1 MTALMAIDPAV
12 VDLSRRVSAKTG
24 SRASEI
30 YAYAIQLV
38 KNGIDIDRVE
48 EILTEMLEVGG
59 GLSLHEIM
67 ELVAQQD
74 ES

>member
-38 KNGIDIDRVE
+38 RNGIGIDRAE
-48 EILTEMLEVGG
+48 EILTELLEVGN
-59 GLSLHEIM
+59 GLSIHEIM
-67 ELVAQQD
+67 ELVAQD